1 MFTCQCFCHSPV
13 KEDENHVLNLF
24 DHKALQL
31 YFFFSQEAS
40 HITSD
45 TQNTFLRMLASAFA
59 WVSVK
64 SCNLYFF
71 FIVMSHGWRLGAGE
85 GELKLELRSRNRVQ
99 FHIQRWIM
107 LFYGPGLCCKKEL
120 HWSCLTEAHIDL
132 LFISS
137 ECLFML
143 LCLHKCPAS
152 PQSSKLLLFFPP
164 KCILNLSTCMS
175 PSFTVV
181 KNTLSQMEQCYSFLT
196 HLPDP
201 PHSPLGTLIWLLSTN
216 CRLALC
222 HFPD

>member
-1 MFTCQCFCHSPV
+1 MSMFLSLSR
-13 KEDENHVLNLF
+13 KKDENHVLNLF
-24 DHKALQL
+24 DHKTLQL
-31 YFFFSQEAS
+31 YFFFSRSISYNKWHAEY
-40 HITSD
+40 IFE
-45 TQNTFLRMLASAFA
+45 NVGF
-59 WVSVK
+59 SV
-64 SCNLYFF
+64 CLGVCEVLQPILF

-132 LFISS
+132 PFISS

-181 KNTLSQMEQCYSFLT
+181 KNTSQMEQCYSFLI

-201 PHSPLGTLIWLLSTN
+201 PHSPLGTLIWLLFTN